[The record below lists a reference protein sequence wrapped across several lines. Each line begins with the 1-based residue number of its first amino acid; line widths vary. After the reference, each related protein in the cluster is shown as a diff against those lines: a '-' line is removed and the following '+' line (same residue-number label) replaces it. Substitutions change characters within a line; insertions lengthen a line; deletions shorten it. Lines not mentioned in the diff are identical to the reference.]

1 MKPELVLALV
11 ISLVAAVVLINVG
24 MLITANLY
32 TVMSAQNM
40 GLEGNSTRTLLFTN
54 VWSSWNMSA
63 ILPII
68 FVAVT
73 LIAAV
78 GMLAYLNQGE

>member
-40 GLEGNSTRTLLFTN
+40 GISGNATRTLLFTN

-78 GMLAYLNQGE
+78 GMLAYLRSE